1 VTFVDKCIFEGDGAM
16 AKLEQ
21 LLQEVRAQLGGDF
34 VSTDIVGMDGISIAG
49 GSISPEFDSTE
60 ASARFA
66 MVMKLAAQ
74 VSNKIGMGA
83 VDGLLVTTD
92 KVFLL
97 TRFLGN
103 GTYFWGVAVSR
114 NATLGSVRILMNEYA
129 DQLWD
134 AIPTR

>member
-1 VTFVDKCIFEGDGAM
+1 VTFVDKRIFEGDGTM

-49 GSISPEFDSTE
+49 GSVSPEFDSTE

-74 VSNKIGMGA
+74 VSNKIGMGG
-83 VDGLLVTTD
+83 VDDLLVTTD
-92 KVFLL
+92 KVFIL

-103 GTYFWGVAVSR
+103 GTYYWGLAVSR

>member
-1 VTFVDKCIFEGDGAM
+1 M

-21 LLQEVRAQLGGDF
+21 LLQEVRAQLGGDL
-34 VSTDIVGMDGISIAG
+34 VSTGIVGIDGISIAG

-114 NATLGSVRILMNEYA
+114 NATLGFVRILMNEYA

>member
-1 VTFVDKCIFEGDGAM
+1 M
-16 AKLEQ
+16 AKLDQ
-21 LLQEVRAQLGGDF
+21 LLQEVRANLGADF

-49 GSISPEFDSTE
+49 GSVSPDFDSTE

-66 MVMKLAAQ
+66 MVMKLASQ
-74 VSNKIGMGA
+74 VSNKIGVGA
-83 VDGLLVTTD
+83 VDDLLVTTD
-92 KVFLL
+92 KVFIL

-103 GTYFWGVAVSR
+103 GSYYWGLAVTK

>member
-1 VTFVDKCIFEGDGAM
+1 VVT
-16 AKLEQ
+16 
-21 LLQEVRAQLGGDF
+21 F

-49 GSISPEFDSTE
+49 GSVSPEFDSTE

-83 VDGLLVTTD
+83 VDDLLVTTD
-92 KVFLL
+92 KVFIL

-103 GTYFWGVAVSR
+103 GTYYWGLAVSR

>member
-1 VTFVDKCIFEGDGAM
+1 M

-21 LLQEVRAQLGGDF
+21 LLQEVRAQLGGDL
-34 VSTDIVGMDGISIAG
+34 VSTGIVGMDGISIAG

-83 VDGLLVTTD
+83 VDDLLVTTD
-92 KVFLL
+92 KVFILA
-97 TRFLGN
+97 RFLGN
-103 GTYFWGVAVSR
+103 GTYYWGLAVSR

>member
-1 VTFVDKCIFEGDGAM
+1 M
-16 AKLEQ
+16 AKLDQ
-21 LLQEVRAQLGGDF
+21 LLQEVRANLGADF

-49 GSISPEFDSTE
+49 GSVSPDFDSTE

-66 MVMKLAAQ
+66 MVMKLASQ

-83 VDGLLVTTD
+83 VDDLLVTTD
-92 KVFLL
+92 KVFIL

-103 GTYFWGVAVSR
+103 GSYYWGLAVTK

>member
-1 VTFVDKCIFEGDGAM
+1 M

-21 LLQEVRAQLGGDF
+21 LLQEVRAQLGGDL
-34 VSTDIVGMDGISIAG
+34 VSTGIVGMDGISIAG
-49 GSISPEFDSTE
+49 GSVSPEFDSTE

-74 VSNKIGMGA
+74 VSNKIGMGG
-83 VDGLLVTTD
+83 VDDLLVTTD
-92 KVFLL
+92 KVFIL

-114 NATLGSVRILMNEYA
+114 NATLGFVRILMNEYA

>member
-1 VTFVDKCIFEGDGAM
+1 M
-16 AKLEQ
+16 AKLDQ

-49 GSISPEFDSTE
+49 GSVSPEFDSTE

-83 VDGLLVTTD
+83 VDDLLVTTD
-92 KVFLL
+92 KVFIL

-103 GTYFWGVAVSR
+103 GTYYWGLAVSR

>member
-1 VTFVDKCIFEGDGAM
+1 M

-21 LLQEVRAQLGGDF
+21 LLQEVRASLGGDF

-49 GSISPEFDSTE
+49 GSINPDFDATE

-83 VDGLLVTTD
+83 VDDLLVTTD
-92 KVFLL
+92 RVFIL

-103 GTYFWGVAVSR
+103 GSYYWGLAVTK

>member
-1 VTFVDKCIFEGDGAM
+1 M

-49 GSISPEFDSTE
+49 GSVSPEFDSTE

-83 VDGLLVTTD
+83 VDDLLVTTD
-92 KVFLL
+92 KVFIL

-103 GTYFWGVAVSR
+103 GTYYWGLAVSR

>member
-1 VTFVDKCIFEGDGAM
+1 VTFVDKRIEGDGTM
-16 AKLEQ
+16 AKLDQ

-49 GSISPEFDSTE
+49 GSVSPDFDSTE

-83 VDGLLVTTD
+83 VDDLLVTTD
-92 KVFLL
+92 KVFIL

-103 GTYFWGVAVSR
+103 GTYYWGLAVSR

>member
-1 VTFVDKCIFEGDGAM
+1 M

-21 LLQEVRAQLGGDF
+21 LLQEVRAPLGGDL
-34 VSTDIVGMDGISIAG
+34 VSTGIVGMDGISIAG

-74 VSNKIGMGA
+74 VSNKIGMGG
-83 VDGLLVTTD
+83 VDDLLVTTD
-92 KVFLL
+92 KVFILA
-97 TRFLGN
+97 RFLGN
-103 GTYFWGVAVSR
+103 GTYYWGLAVSR

>member
-1 VTFVDKCIFEGDGAM
+1 M

-21 LLQEVRAQLGGDF
+21 LLQEVRAQLGGDL
-34 VSTDIVGMDGISIAG
+34 VSTGIVGIDGISIAG

-74 VSNKIGMGA
+74 VSNKIGMGG
-83 VDGLLVTTD
+83 VDDLLVTTD
-92 KVFLL
+92 KVFIL

-114 NATLGSVRILMNEYA
+114 NATLGFVRILMNEYA

>member
-1 VTFVDKCIFEGDGAM
+1 M

-49 GSISPEFDSTE
+49 GSVSPEFDSTE

-74 VSNKIGMGA
+74 VSNKIGMGG
-83 VDGLLVTTD
+83 VDDLLVTTD
-92 KVFLL
+92 KVFIL

-103 GTYFWGVAVSR
+103 GTYYWGLAVSR

>member
-1 VTFVDKCIFEGDGAM
+1 M

-49 GSISPEFDSTE
+49 GSVSPDFDATE

-74 VSNKIGMGA
+74 VSNKIGMGG
-83 VDGLLVTTD
+83 VDDLLVTTD
-92 KVFLL
+92 KVFIL

-103 GTYFWGVAVSR
+103 GTYYWGLAVSR